1 MPRETKTKEKKPVVP
16 KTAAKARSVDGGEA
30 TIYNQKGEK
39 SGTYLLPAEI
49 FGLPWNAD
57 LVHQIMHSQQLNAR
71 ANTAHTK
78 DRGDVRGGGKKPWQQ
93 KGTGRARHGSRRSPI
108 WVGGGVAHGPTV
120 ERNYGRKINKKMREK
135 ALFTV
140 LSQKVRDNE
149 ILFLSGLKL
158 ESPKTKLAREVLA
171 GVSRV
176 PRYGGMLKKEN
187 AAYILA
193 SEKENKDLRRA
204 FGNMGNVKVSMVRD
218 LNVVDALQYKYICF
232 ADIEA
237 IEGRFKTVKK

>member
-71 ANTAHTK
+71 VNTAHTK

-108 WVGGGVAHGPTV
+108 WVGGGVAHGP
-120 ERNYGRKINKKMREK
+120 RNDRSFARKINQKMRVK
-135 ALFTV
+135 ALMSV
-140 LSQKVRDNE
+140 LSRKWAEGEVVFLDNLD
-149 ILFLSGLKL
+149 IKQ
-158 ESPKTKLAREVLA
+158 PKTTEAKKIMSAISKVKGLEKIT
-171 GVSRV
+171 SR
-176 PRYGGMLKKEN
+176 KN
-187 AAYILA
+187 AAFLA
-193 SEKENKDLRRA
+193 LS
-204 FGNMGNVKVSMVRD
+204 V
-218 LNVVDALQYKYICF
+218 
-232 ADIEA
+232 
-237 IEGRFKTVKK
+237 

>member
-120 ERNYGRKINKKMREK
+120 EKNYGRKINKKMREK

-171 GVSRV
+171 GGSRN
-176 PRYGGMLKKEN
+176 PRYRRKVNSLGCRDFYVCVHDSLLPFFLVH
-187 AAYILA
+187 IFWRLFFSLTSRR
-193 SEKENKDLRRA
+193 SEGVEKLRQ
-204 FGNMGNVKVSMVRD
+204 
-218 LNVVDALQYKYICF
+218 AL
-232 ADIEA
+232 
-237 IEGRFKTVKK
+237 

>member
-16 KTAAKARSVDGGEA
+16 KTAARSRSVDGGEA

-108 WVGGGVAHGPTV
+108 WKGGGVTHGPRS
-120 ERNYGRKINKKMREK
+120 EKIYARAIPKKMRAK
-135 ALFTV
+135 ALFMA
-140 LSQKVRDNE
+140 LSKKMKDGE
-149 ILFLSGLKL
+149 ILFVDSFAF
-158 ESPKTKLAREVLA
+158 SAPKTADA
-171 GVSRV
+171 
-176 PRYGGMLKKEN
+176 KK
-187 AAYILA
+187 AMTA
-193 SEKENKDLRRA
+193 
-204 FGNMGNVKVSMVRD
+204 
-218 LNVVDALQYKYICF
+218 
-232 ADIEA
+232 
-237 IEGRFKTVKK
+237 

>member
-108 WVGGGVAHGPTV
+108 WVGGGVAHGPRKDKDYT
-120 ERNYGRKINKKMREK
+120 RKINDKMKKK
-135 ALFTV
+135 AFYTILF
-140 LSQKVRDNE
+140 QKFRDNE
-149 ILFLSGLKL
+149 VIFMDSLRLN
-158 ESPKTKLAREVLA
+158 EPKTKEGS
-171 GVSRV
+171 GVIANISK
-176 PRYGGMLKKEN
+176 LEN
-187 AAYILA
+187 FEKMRTKRKNKAIL
-193 SEKENKDLRRA
+193 SLTERDENTQKGFRNIPGVVVAETRNLNPLEIGRA
-204 FGNMGNVKVSMVRD
+204 
-218 LNVVDALQYKYICF
+218 
-232 ADIEA
+232 
-237 IEGRFKTVKK
+237 